1 MLEYLKRKL
10 NKLEVKPDMAYP
22 LYYEENGILIKETED
37 GIRYEIELDSSHQEI
52 ILRKLDA

>member
-10 NKLEVKPDMAYP
+10 NRLERTPKVSYP

-37 GIRYEIELDSSHQEI
+37 GIRYEVELDSNHQEI
-52 ILRKLDA
+52 ILRKLNA

>member
-10 NKLEVKPDMAYP
+10 NKLDVKPDVAYP
-22 LYYEENGILIKETED
+22 LYYEENGILIKEISD
-37 GIRYEIELDSSHQEI
+37 GSRYEIALDANHQEI